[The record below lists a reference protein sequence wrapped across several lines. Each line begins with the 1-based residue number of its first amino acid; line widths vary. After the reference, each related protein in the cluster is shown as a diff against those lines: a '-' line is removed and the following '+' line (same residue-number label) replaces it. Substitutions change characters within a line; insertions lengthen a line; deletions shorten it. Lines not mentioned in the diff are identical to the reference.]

1 MPTMAVLRAELNQL
15 NAELQSLDD
24 EDAQG
29 SGDHLQT
36 TRDDCNNND
45 DDSMVTEEDL
55 VTQIDSMIA
64 DLKGRNHNLNNA
76 WQKVSVV
83 LDNDDRTGQADS
95 SSCSSKSSLSTTTSS
110 LSSNTTGSSALNQGY
125 HCFRPQDKMLDM
137 GEQLIKCIT
146 DTHTVLK
153 KVEEITQGVS
163 KLPLLTDV
171 SLKTPSSGQTSQ
183 NGQHKNCYEFK

>member
-29 SGDHLQT
+29 SGDHLQM

-45 DDSMVTEEDL
+45 DDLMVTEEDL

-64 DLKGRNHNLNNA
+64 DLKERNHNLNNA

-83 LDNDDRTGQADS
+83 VDDNDDRTGQADS
-95 SSCSSKSSLSTTTSS
+95 PSCSSLSTTTSS

-125 HCFRPQDKMLDM
+125 HCFRPQDKVLDM

-146 DTHTVLK
+146 DTHTALR
-153 KVEEITQGVS
+153 KVEEITEGVS
-163 KLPLLTDV
+163 KLSFFTDV

-183 NGQHKNCYEFK
+183 NGQHKNFYEFK